1 MFLGLF
7 AEWADWVAIFS
18 KKKKKVWNIIKDFTS
33 KHNTSEWLKLFAQ
46 ETEVKRNKIKAAV
59 DDSCWLIEAAEQ
71 NRDDCHWISKT
82 VTLEF
87 KSRWL
92 FDRLLFTKYLS
103 NKICADLLQSH
114 LIFQLRMACATERSH
129 IGMCTSLLW
138 IWNCQKCSLTSL
150 WKKRRGHFL
159 TSIYEITNLKLISWI
174 VWMAS
179 AKIRWKD
186 RERFLKLLVRWFNLL
201 HSKTLTGESW
211 LDEKDWHL
219 GSNFKAEP

>member
-92 FDRLLFTKYLS
+92 FDQIKYV
-103 NKICADLLQSH
+103 
-114 LIFQLRMACATERSH
+114 R
-129 IGMCTSLLW
+129 
-138 IWNCQKCSLTSL
+138 
-150 WKKRRGHFL
+150 
-159 TSIYEITNLKLISWI
+159 IYYRVI
-174 VWMAS
+174 
-179 AKIRWKD
+179 
-186 RERFLKLLVRWFNLL
+186 
-201 HSKTLTGESW
+201 
-211 LDEKDWHL
+211 
-219 GSNFKAEP
+219 